1 LASTQTRFVV
11 VPKIEADARYEK
23 RVIIDDKLRKLW
35 AKAVG
40 TEGYDKEE
48 WESIIRLLHE

>member
-35 AKAVG
+35 TKAVG